1 MTLALA
7 SMLVSAL
14 LVGLLIGCVG
24 IGGVL
29 LPPALVYVGGLE
41 FHLAAATSAWAFLF
55 CGVAGT
61 LSYSKR
67 RSFDWRMAAWLGAGV
82 VPTAVAGAWAN
93 VALPEG
99 ALMGLLAALM
109 VVTGAEALLRSPV
122 VEQEEA
128 RRFGA
133 PTLLAVGAF
142 VGFGSALTGT
152 GGGVLLLPILLLLR
166 TPVLAA
172 VGAGMVV
179 SLPIAVFATAGY
191 VLYGSVDFVLGT
203 ALGLVAVVGVVVG
216 ARIAHVAKAAT
227 LRRVVA
233 WALLSTG
240 LLIAAQTVW

>member
-1 MTLALA
+1 MV
-7 SMLVSAL
+7 VSAL
-14 LVGLLIGCVG
+14 LVGLLIGGVG

-29 LPPALVYVGGLE
+29 LPPALVYVGGLD
-41 FHLAAATSAWAFLF
+41 FHLATATSVWAFLF

-82 VPTAVAGAWAN
+82 VPTAVGGGWAN

-99 ALMGLLAALM
+99 ALMGLPATLM

-152 GGGVLLLPILLLLR
+152 GGGAL
-166 TPVLAA
+166 
-172 VGAGMVV
+172 
-179 SLPIAVFATAGY
+179 SLPTRLLFSATRPRG
-191 VLYGSVDFVLGT
+191 GG
-203 ALGLVAVVGVVVG
+203 G
-216 ARIAHVAKAAT
+216 
-227 LRRVVA
+227 
-233 WALLSTG
+233 G
-240 LLIAAQTVW
+240 LLG